1 MPRKT
6 EKEYNFK
13 WTISKQITIKNASMQ
28 IKKMEFFE
36 GKNLILLKYVQIGF
50 MKFIFQRMFEIQLC
64 RRKINFLKLT
74 LNVEDT
80 CYYVMLNMIL

>member
-50 MKFIFQRMFEIQLC
+50 MKFIFQRMFENQLC
-64 RRKINFLKLT
+64 
-74 LNVEDT
+74 
-80 CYYVMLNMIL
+80 

>member
-1 MPRKT
+1 
-6 EKEYNFK
+6 
-13 WTISKQITIKNASMQ
+13 MQ
-28 IKKMEFFE
+28 IKKMELFE

-50 MKFIFQRMFEIQLC
+50 MKFIFQRIFENQLC
-64 RRKINFLKLT
+64 CRKINFLKLT

>member
-1 MPRKT
+1 
-6 EKEYNFK
+6 
-13 WTISKQITIKNASMQ
+13 MQ

-50 MKFIFQRMFEIQLC
+50 MKFIFQRMFENQLC
-64 RRKINFLKLT
+64 WRKINFLKLT

-80 CYYVMLNMIL
+80 CYYVMLNMILWIPEFITNNVAKLFCKQM

>member
-28 IKKMEFFE
+28 IKKMEFFM

-50 MKFIFQRMFEIQLC
+50 MKFIFQRMFENQLC
-64 RRKINFLKLT
+64 
-74 LNVEDT
+74 
-80 CYYVMLNMIL
+80 